1 MRKQSFPLRMLR
13 RSGTMERWCD
23 NWLDRLL
30 GVAMSRPRR
39 RLAAVITFSVT
50 LVLVAALGSPLAGD
64 RLSSRS
70 NALLARLISGVRFPH
85 WTLRPAG
92 ATLLEWLTPV
102 IADILLAILVGAVA
116 MLIVSARTRLP
127 ALLAG
132 WGLTMVLAAALGAG
146 RAFALAATGQLGSA
160 GYGSAAT
167 AITAGLWFGLI
178 TGWLNGVIVAC
189 AVRKTAMTDTAE
201 DKTAADDAAG
211 VTVAEPV
218 RIWSPTQP
226 DWQHTQD
233 LQAVTSQRF
242 AGPPFPTQSM
252 QRPAGGPPFP
262 AAGQPPQPW
271 PPAAAPGS

>member
-1 MRKQSFPLRMLR
+1 
-13 RSGTMERWCD
+13 
-23 NWLDRLL
+23 
-30 GVAMSRPRR
+30 MSRPRR
-39 RLAAVITFSVT
+39 WLAAVITFSVT
-50 LVLVAALGSPLAGD
+50 LVLVVALGSPLAGD
-64 RLSSRS
+64 HLSSRG
-70 NALLARLISGVRFPH
+70 NALVARLISGVRFPQ

-92 ATLLEWLTPV
+92 ATPLEWLTPV

-116 MLIVSARTRLP
+116 MLVVSARTRLS

-146 RAFALAATGQLGSA
+146 RAFALAATGHLGSA

-178 TGWLNGVIVAC
+178 TGWLNGVILAGV
-189 AVRKTAMTDTAE
+189 VRKTAVTDTAE
-201 DKTAADDAAG
+201 DKTAADGAAG
-211 VTVAEPV
+211 VTTAEPV

-233 LQAVTSQRF
+233 LHAVTSQRP
-242 AGPPFPTQSM
+242 AGSPFPTQPGQQSMQQPAGRPPFPTAQ
-252 QRPAGGPPFP
+252 
-262 AAGQPPQPW
+262 QPPQPW